1 MLSALAFMLMHM
13 SPIQVVFQFALGVVS
28 GFIAVKA
35 KRLLPSVL
43 LHASANALALVMQM
57 TPLTDVLASVV
68 SSLKA
73 NPVGAVFA
81 TLLLAAA
88 CGGVLFVVIKY
99 AFTPEEWNFHG
110 LRKRNA
116 EAASTEEPAE
126 EKAVETDSTDPDKSA
141 DTESEIRRKIL
152 RSNGTFKYWI
162 GVGICIVMFIVNFVT
177 AVIS

>member
-1 MLSALAFMLMHM
+1 MAIKS
-13 SPIQVVFQFALGVVS
+13 
-28 GFIAVKA
+28 

-43 LHASANALALVMQM
+43 LHASANALALIMQM
-57 TPLTDVLASVV
+57 TPLSDVLASVV

-99 AFTPEEWNFHG
+99 AFTPESWRFRFSH
-110 LRKRNA
+110 KRGA
-116 EAASTEEPAE
+116 EPASTEEPAE
-126 EKAVETDSTDPDKSA
+126 EKEVETDSTEPDKA
-141 DTESEIRRKIL
+141 TNTETEIRRKIL

-162 GVGICIVMFIVNFVT
+162 GVGICILMFVVNFVT
-177 AVIS
+177 AVLS